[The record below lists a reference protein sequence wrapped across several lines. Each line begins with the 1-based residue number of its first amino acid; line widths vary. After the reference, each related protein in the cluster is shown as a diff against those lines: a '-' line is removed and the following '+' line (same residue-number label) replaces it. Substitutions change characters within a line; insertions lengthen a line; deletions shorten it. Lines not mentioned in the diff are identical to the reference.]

1 MTADTSEQDLRD
13 YFEKF
18 GEVSDVYIPQ
28 PYRKF
33 SFITF
38 ASGEVAKAVQSQN
51 HRLKGSLLNVT
62 YAEPKGN
69 QGQMGN
75 MFNAYSGWGGGG
87 AGARGA
93 NMYGMPGWSSP
104 KGMGGQSPYNA
115 AAAAA
120 AYSSMYNMMQ
130 SQQAGRNSQMSR
142 K

>member
-1 MTADTSEQDLRD
+1 MTADTSQEDLRE

-18 GEVSDVYIPQ
+18 GEVTDVYIPQ

-51 HRLKGSLLNVT
+51 HRLKGSLLNVI
-62 YAEPKGN
+62 YAEPKGGPN
-69 QGQMGN
+69 QMAN
-75 MFNAYSGWGGGG
+75 MFSGYPGWGGRSGG
-87 AGARGA
+87 GSGL
-93 NMYGMPGWSSP
+93 NMYALGQWGSS
-104 KGMGGQSPYNA
+104 KGGQSPFNA

-120 AYSSMYNMMQ
+120 AYSSMCMMQ
-130 SQQAGRNSQMSR
+130 NQHSGRGNQMSR